1 MKHIKIAGIF
11 LILEIHLG
19 ASFVVQPSRDPTIK
33 RPAAFYKNGI
43 VLYSTAILTEST
55 TAGSRHDGFATS
67 HTLLQEDDEEYDQLS
82 NFDDAFEKI
91 QWLMPSI
98 VERSL
103 IHEEQV
109 DPYELLQRLDMS
121 TKDRDAA
128 LEALEVGS
136 SPNQPSTIHALT
148 IPSVLTPTE
157 CDKLIN
163 FIEKQIKDDGYDNVD
178 GCPDWQINIT
188 SKKLNKILGGSET
201 LQRLYDVPSMVDSSY
216 TSDRFERVGI
226 FLRMYQRN
234 KRPWMPFH
242 SDGNAFTVNV
252 ALNDDNEYRGGKLM
266 VLHKDQV
273 DIVERNQGDA
283 TCHRGTVYHGVSA
296 MRSGTRYSMICF
308 FHEK

>member
-1 MKHIKIAGIF
+1 M
-11 LILEIHLG
+11 
-19 ASFVVQPSRDPTIK
+19 IK
-33 RPAAFYKNGI
+33 RSTVFYKNGI
-43 VLYSTAILTEST
+43 TLFSTAVLTEST
-55 TAGSRHDGFATS
+55 TAGIGHDRFGTPTTVFS
-67 HTLLQEDDEEYDQLS
+67 EDEEEYEQLS
-82 NFDDAFEKI
+82 NFDDAFERI

-136 SPNQPSTIHALT
+136 SSNQPSTIHALT
-148 IPSVLTPTE
+148 IPKVLTSME

-163 FIEKQIKDDGYDNVD
+163 FINKQIKDDGYDNVD

-188 SKKLNKILGGSET
+188 TKKLNKILGGGSDA
-201 LQRLYDVPSMVDSSY
+201 LQRLYVLPSMVDSSY

-226 FLRMYQRN
+226 FLRMYQRS

-252 ALNDDNEYRGGKLM
+252 ALNDDDDYRGGKLM
-266 VLHKDQV
+266 VLHNDQV